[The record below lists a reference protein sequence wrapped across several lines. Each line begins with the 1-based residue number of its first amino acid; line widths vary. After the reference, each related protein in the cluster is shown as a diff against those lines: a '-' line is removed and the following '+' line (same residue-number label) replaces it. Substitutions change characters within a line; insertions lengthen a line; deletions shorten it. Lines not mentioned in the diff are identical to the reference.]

1 MNQGRGVWE
10 QPFGDLK
17 DLRGVLEAEAIN
29 KPLSF
34 TATFSGSR
42 QTANLLCSL
51 FKGSLGE
58 EYMGVKSWDAVILGS
73 MWASC
78 YQLQF
83 RGRVE
88 MDGWS
93 V

>member
-1 MNQGRGVWE
+1 MKKEAMNQGRGVWE

-34 TATFSGSR
+34 TDTFSGFRKKASFLR
-42 QTANLLCSL
+42 SL

-58 EYMGVKSWDAVILGS
+58 EYMGVKSWDAVT
-73 MWASC
+73 
-78 YQLQF
+78 
-83 RGRVE
+83 
-88 MDGWS
+88 
-93 V
+93 